1 MRRRDFIILLG
12 GAAAASSLAA
22 RAQQPAVPA
31 IGFLSS
37 VSASNYAREVAAFR
51 RGLSEAGYTEGR
63 SVAIEYRWAEGQY
76 DRLPALTIDLVSRR
90 VNVIFAASNAAAL
103 AAKPAAIGTPIVFS
117 VGGDPVKLGLVAS
130 MNRPGGNITG
140 VSFLSTA
147 IMAKMLEMLHEAVPN
162 VAVVGAL
169 INPTNPN
176 DESNVRE
183 AQEAAHILGLELHIL
198 KASTEREI
206 GSAVATLVERHAGA
220 LLVEGD
226 SFFFDQKDQVIA
238 LAARHSIPTI
248 SSIDAWAYGG
258 GLMSY
263 SASIAD
269 AHRIAAGY
277 VSRILMGEKPADLP
291 VQQSKKVELIIN
303 LKTAKALG
311 LTVPQSLLARADEV
325 IE

>member
-1 MRRRDFIILLG
+1 MRRRDFIIHLG

-63 SVAIEYRWAEGQY
+63 NAAIEYRWAEGQY

-103 AAKPAAIGTPIVFS
+103 AAKPAAIGTPIV
-117 VGGDPVKLGLVAS
+117 
-130 MNRPGGNITG
+130 
-140 VSFLSTA
+140 
-147 IMAKMLEMLHEAVPN
+147 
-162 VAVVGAL
+162 
-169 INPTNPN
+169 
-176 DESNVRE
+176 
-183 AQEAAHILGLELHIL
+183 
-198 KASTEREI
+198 
-206 GSAVATLVERHAGA
+206 
-220 LLVEGD
+220 
-226 SFFFDQKDQVIA
+226 
-238 LAARHSIPTI
+238 
-248 SSIDAWAYGG
+248 
-258 GLMSY
+258 
-263 SASIAD
+263 
-269 AHRIAAGY
+269 
-277 VSRILMGEKPADLP
+277 KPADLP

-311 LTVPQSLLARADEV
+311 LAVPITLLGRADEV